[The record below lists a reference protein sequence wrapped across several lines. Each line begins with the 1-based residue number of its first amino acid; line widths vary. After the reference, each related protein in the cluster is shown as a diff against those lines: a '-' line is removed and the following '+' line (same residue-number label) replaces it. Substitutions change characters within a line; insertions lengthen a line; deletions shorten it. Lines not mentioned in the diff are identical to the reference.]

1 MQKFTIEL
9 PIKISTNKIYAGI
22 HWTTRNKH
30 KELFYYEVLRNKKY
44 IEKPKNY
51 PLELTFSFVFKSRPL
66 DSSNCSYMAKMIED
80 SLVKIGIIPD
90 DTIKYI
96 KSVKYISEQNKSLE
110 KDIVNIIIEWYNKY
124 VH

>member
-30 KELFYYEVLRNKKY
+30 KESFYYEVLRNKKY
-44 IEKPKNY
+44 IAKPQNY
-51 PLELTFSFVFKSRPL
+51 PLELTFNFVFKSRPL

-96 KSVKYISEQNKSLE
+96 KSVKYISK
-110 KDIVNIIIEWYNKY
+110 KDKIIKKDMVEIEIK
-124 VH
+124 